1 MLTFTPFYT
10 QQLKVDD
17 KKKEEK
23 KTQKQTI
30 IHIKLFTGT
39 VLELFTSQL
48 NNPHTLTQNTCL
60 CLKSVCLQFYSI
72 FFSF

>member
-17 KKKEEK
+17 KKRK
-23 KTQKQTI
+23 KYKKQTI

-60 CLKSVCLQFYSI
+60 CMKKACLQFYS
-72 FFSF
+72 FF